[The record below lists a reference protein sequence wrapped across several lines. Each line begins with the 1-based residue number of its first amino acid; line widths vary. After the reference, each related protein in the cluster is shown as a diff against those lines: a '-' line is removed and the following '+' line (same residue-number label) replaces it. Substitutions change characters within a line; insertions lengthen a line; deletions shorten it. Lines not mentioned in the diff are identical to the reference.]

1 MLVMIRIGGI
11 ICMNEF
17 RYNNKGFSLVELLAA
32 IVILGL
38 LSTFAV
44 VSIGAIL
51 DRAEKNHYQTQ
62 QKDIVMAA
70 QSYAQDNRNILPK
83 EIGES
88 REITLQELQSRKYI
102 GDILDRS
109 KNKCTVGSVTIF
121 KYAKDGYSY
130 RPYLKCQKYETSKE
144 DYGENGP
151 EITLSL
157 DKNYAKPSFSYEI
170 TSSGDSKI
178 ISYSY
183 VIYKHGVLVRDSGSI
198 PVSRVNKVDKKVVSL
213 KDLVPGEFE
222 IILRS
227 TNVYGYSS
235 TRIHW

>member
-1 MLVMIRIGGI
+1 MV
-11 ICMNEF
+11 
-17 RYNNKGFSLVELLAA
+17 
-32 IVILGL
+32 
-38 LSTFAV
+38 
-44 VSIGAIL
+44 
-51 DRAEKNHYQTQ
+51 
-62 QKDIVMAA
+62 
-70 QSYAQDNRNILPK
+70 
-83 EIGES
+83 
-88 REITLQELQSRKYI
+88 
-102 GDILDRS
+102 
-109 KNKCTVGSVTIF
+109 SVTIF
-121 KYAKDGYSY
+121 KYTKDGYSY
-130 RPYLKCQKYETSKE
+130 RWYLKCQKYETSKE
-144 DYGENGP
+144 DYDENGP

-157 DKNYAKPSFSYEI
+157 DKNYTKLSFSYEI